1 MNKAHIKFLVLLLL
15 NLQCGVVKADSGRF
29 RGEFFLF
36 GKNTVET
43 AEGSNK
49 DQQRQK
55 KTDKTI
61 VRKWEKRDVITNKEQ
76 SKNLSKQTTD
86 NANIIK
92 KNRLTPEERLA
103 LRRQI
108 QDASNDLY
116 VIPK

>member
-15 NLQCGVVKADSGRF
+15 NLQCSVVKADSGRF
-29 RGEFFLF
+29 GGGFFLF
-36 GKNTVET
+36 GKNTVEI
-43 AEGSNK
+43 AEGSYKN
-49 DQQRQK
+49 QQRQK
-55 KTDKTI
+55 QADKTT

-76 SKNLSKQTTD
+76 SKNLSKQATE
-86 NANIIK
+86 NANVTK